1 MTASAWLICLFGSS
15 RHLPSGPVARRAAG
29 LAQPSSTAYL
39 PAIMVLG
46 LRGRRESVRIDAS
59 HRFLQVRVSSMYTTI
74 AIIVRHTC
82 PASPVRLCPVPFLGD
97 RIVRL
102 SGKL

>member
-46 LRGRRESVRIDAS
+46 LRGRRESVRIAFNFG
-59 HRFLQVRVSSMYTTI
+59 FLVCQSAISLLSS
-74 AIIVRHTC
+74 V
-82 PASPVRLCPVPFLGD
+82 PARLRP
-97 RIVRL
+97 
-102 SGKL
+102 